1 MTSTMAS
8 TLTLAKEAAV
18 SVRRAFRAFVALDH
32 WSSRMMEVKVTS
44 TGLTFSSPVAVS
56 EALVCGVSLS
66 DHKNTRW
73 CPADS

>member
-44 TGLTFSSPVAVS
+44 TIVLALASVKPAAFSVRRIFERP
-56 EALVCGVSLS
+56 
-66 DHKNTRW
+66 
-73 CPADS
+73 